1 MAIVE
6 NGESKTETSG
16 KTREGGF
23 FSFYGVSP
31 LVHDS
36 AKKAAKESHLKCFI
50 KLMNSQHWMPTRY
63 TLDVDLKDVV
73 TVNALQT

>member
-1 MAIVE
+1 ME
-6 NGESKTETSG
+6 NENPRPRPAAR
-16 KTREGGF
+16 TREGGF
-23 FSFYGVSP
+23 FSFCGASP
-31 LVHDS
+31 PVHDS
-36 AKKAAKESHLKCFI
+36 AKKAAKESHVNCFI